1 MRNSYNFWNTL
12 IGTFYKSITRSFIIL
27 KAMIENEIKVLLI
40 FNFFSEI
47 MLAEHGACNHDVRKK
62 IKILVKVFYLSI

>member
-1 MRNSYNFWNTL
+1 M

-47 MLAEHGACNHDVRKK
+47 MLAERGACNHDVRKK